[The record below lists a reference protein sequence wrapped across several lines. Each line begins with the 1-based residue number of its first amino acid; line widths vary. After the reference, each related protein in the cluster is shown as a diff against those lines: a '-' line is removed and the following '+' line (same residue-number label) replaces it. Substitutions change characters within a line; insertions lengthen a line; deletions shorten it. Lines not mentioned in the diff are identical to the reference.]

1 MPIVCYYFER
11 LKSGGIRCPALP
23 FLLLR
28 ILFDSF
34 IHFFFSLNLITLS
47 SSKQYPS
54 LIFMSQGH
62 LVMFGDIFWLSLFWA
77 GVIGAVGIWWLKAM
91 DAVNILR
98 FIGVS
103 PTEVIWAKG
112 QQCCH

>member
-23 FLLLR
+23 FLPLR

-62 LVMFGDIFWLSLFWA
+62 LVMSGDIFWLSLFWA